1 LNSDFCYQLSYSVA
15 TFLAP
20 CSYNTIVLDEA
31 HERSLQTDILFGL
44 VRQLQRRRPHD
55 LKVVVMSATLDVG
68 PFCRFFADAAPL
80 KLPGRQH
87 PVQVYYTQA
96 AHADFVDAALLTCL
110 EIHGTEPQGDVLV
123 FLPGQDEIE
132 ALARLLQKELGAM
145 QQEHQAASAAQ
156 DKQSSKNSSQD
167 NGDRSSTKGLACP
180 LFVVRPFFAAASAEQ
195 QQAAFTK
202 PPTPQHRKFV
212 LATNIAETSV
222 TIRYQQLLP

>member
-1 LNSDFCYQLSYSVA
+1 M
-15 TFLAP
+15 
-20 CSYNTIVLDEA
+20 LDEA

-145 QQEHQAASAAQ
+145 QQEHQAAAAAQ
-156 DKQSSKNSSQD
+156 EKQSKSSDNSS
-167 NGDRSSTKGLACP
+167 SIKGLACP

-222 TIRYQQLLP
+222 TIRY

>member
-1 LNSDFCYQLSYSVA
+1 MRISVWNEHHHFLCLS
-15 TFLAP
+15 
-20 CSYNTIVLDEA
+20 CRYNTIVLDEA

-145 QQEHQAASAAQ
+145 QQEHQAAAAAAQ
-156 DKQSSKNSSQD
+156 EKQSKSSD
-167 NGDRSSTKGLACP
+167 KSSSIQGLACP

-222 TIRYQQLLP
+222 TIRY